1 MVKCDITRSV
11 KQNFASSNDE
21 KGLKKLVFMRL
32 PNKFV

>member
-1 MVKCDITRSV
+1 MKEHKNTITKS
-11 KQNFASSNDE
+11 SSNDE

>member
-1 MVKCDITRSV
+1 MIAQENHRLRL
-11 KQNFASSNDE
+11 SSNDE